1 MNHNI
6 KTNHN
11 QDSKAQQEH
20 ERESQLQQ
28 QKQTAQ
34 SDDLKNIDKKLDGPN
49 QPAT

>member
-1 MNHNI
+1 MNT
-6 KTNHN
+6 KAN

-28 QKQTAQ
+28 QKETAQ
-34 SDDLKNIDKKLDGPN
+34 SGDLKNIDKKLDGPN